1 MTSLERLILVPMPA
15 LVQIIIQAILVM
27 RNHSITLLHGVKG
40 YGMVSHYQNSLYDD
54 LYKGWHRYE
63 YQSFKGSHK
72 SEGEEKPV
80 TVEVLYCNFEPVKTR
95 GLFDA

>member
-1 MTSLERLILVPMPA
+1 VNTEDYYGKDCFTLQDHYKLAE
-15 LVQIIIQAILVM
+15 
-27 RNHSITLLHGVKG
+27 LLHGIKG
-40 YGMVSHYQNSLYDD
+40 HVMVTHYQNSLYDD

-72 SEGEEKPV
+72 ADPGTEKPK

-95 GLFDA
+95 GLFNENILV